1 MDHWS
6 KMHVLFP
13 LMQKSANEVA
23 LNLASK
29 VFAYFGPPK
38 ILQSDNGREFVNTIV
53 HKLVEDWPGEVT
65 IVNGRA
71 RHPQSQGL
79 VERGNAKVEEILACR
94 FHAASTEPGPA
105 PWTLWLP
112 EIQCEFVVAYT
123 CTCMCNTKLKKS
135 FFFRP
140 AKHVSTGHHEGY
152 SLRAHVWATAT
163 QYSFSRRVWPYYGRG
178 CGRAT
183 AGRYVLAN
191 L

>member
-1 MDHWS
+1 MTRGQIDLIDMRHRPDHSYHWIGHYMDHWS

-71 RHPQSQGL
+71 RHPQSQL
-79 VERGNAKVEEILACR
+79 HLLSRYAVAITHV
-94 FHAASTEPGPA
+94 
-105 PWTLWLP
+105 TL
-112 EIQCEFVVAYT
+112 
-123 CTCMCNTKLKKS
+123 
-135 FFFRP
+135 R
-140 AKHVSTGHHEGY
+140 
-152 SLRAHVWATAT
+152 
-163 QYSFSRRVWPYYGRG
+163 
-178 CGRAT
+178 
-183 AGRYVLAN
+183 
-191 L
+191 